1 MEKTQSN
8 KVKLTGGTIFLI
20 ILVAAIFGNAR
31 SNQIEKKIDKLR
43 ESMDRL
49 QQSINHLH
57 GRLDER
63 KTVRNIVDE

>member
-20 ILVAAIFGNAR
+20 ILVVAIFGNAR
-31 SNQIEKKIDKLR
+31 SNQIENKIDKLQ

-63 KTVRNIVDE
+63 EQVKNTVGE